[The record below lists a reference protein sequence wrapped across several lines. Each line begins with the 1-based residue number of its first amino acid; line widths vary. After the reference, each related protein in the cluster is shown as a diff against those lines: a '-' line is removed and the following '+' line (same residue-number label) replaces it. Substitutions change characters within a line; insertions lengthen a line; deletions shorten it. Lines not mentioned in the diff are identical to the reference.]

1 MPRTWLETATR
12 SFNSA
17 VSWPR
22 QQRQLFYTTMAGQLE
37 AGVATGQAVANLG
50 RSGGFPKP
58 TVKAMDGMG
67 EDLSRGRTF
76 WQALDGTR
84 SVPDDE
90 VGVVRVA
97 EQSGALAEGLRD
109 LAREGTAKLGIG
121 RSVLAPNAYY
131 LVAFV
136 AAVFGVAQ
144 LDELMEAGAL
154 APEALAAND
163 AYRLS
168 RAINVYGPALGLVLA
183 ASTVGVMVARSRWR
197 GALRRVL
204 LVFDWEYRARLTLQ
218 FAEHAARLYA
228 RGATHTD
235 VLDAFESAYGRAG
248 YRRWA
253 VREARREHVDGGIAI
268 ETAIKDRLVS
278 AGVAGLVASMVP
290 GGDRNR
296 YAGAW
301 ASVAESRRELLK
313 AAFARVANMVKLGAV
328 AALGGAMSVV
338 LPGMYAA
345 YTTV

>member
-1 MPRTWLETATR
+1 MPRTWLQATTR

-17 VSWPR
+17 VNWPR

-37 AGVATGQAVANLG
+37 AGVAAAAAVRNLG
-50 RSGGFPKP
+50 RSGGFPKA
-58 TVKAMDGMG
+58 TLKTMAAMAA
-67 EDLSRGRTF
+67 ELERGRTF
-76 WQALDGTR
+76 WQALDATR
-84 SVPDDE
+84 SAPDDE

-97 EQSGALAEGLRD
+97 EQTGVLADGLRD
-109 LAREGTAKLGIG
+109 LAREAASKLGIA

-131 LVAFV
+131 LVALT

-154 APEALAAND
+154 VPEALETND

-168 RAINVYGPALGLVLA
+168 RWIGDYGPGFGIAAAGLSA
-183 ASTVGVMVARSRWR
+183 GVMAARSRWKGWQR
-197 GALRRVL
+197 ALL
-204 LVFDWEYRARLTLQ
+204 LVFDWEYRARMTVQ

-228 RGATHTD
+228 RGGTHTE
-235 VLDAFESAYGRAG
+235 VLDAYESAYGRSG

-253 VREARREHVDGGIAI
+253 VTEARREHVDGGIAI
-268 ETAIKDRLVS
+268 ETAIKGRLVT

-301 ASVAESRRELLK
+301 ASVAESRRELLR
-313 AAFARVANMVKLGAV
+313 AAFARVSNMVKLGTVAV
-328 AALGGAMSVV
+328 LGGAMSVV
-338 LPGMYAA
+338 VPGMYAA
-345 YTTV
+345 YTAV